1 MIRFI
6 CGDIKILS
14 NIKMS
19 QNIMTRIVYK
29 KDLGG
34 TFSSFSKATPTK
46 TTRNLQII
54 GASDS
59 RLRLRLTVPGVNYE
73 KVLIF

>member
-1 MIRFI
+1 
-6 CGDIKILS
+6 
-14 NIKMS
+14 
-19 QNIMTRIVYK
+19 MTRIVYK

-54 GASDS
+54 GASNS
-59 RLRLRLTVPGVNYE
+59 RLQLRLTVPGVNHE
-73 KVLIF
+73 KVLIFRDLMFFFLKKISYIFWKNILS